1 MTTIWLSANSR
12 LEAGVVAEFQS
23 KLDPK
28 QELQPQAFGE
38 ALSGLKELH
47 HAMQAYDEGVAALQ
61 ALDAA
66 CDQRTVTDQA
76 LARILEEGRPLP
88 RLGRAGVRYAD
99 AGGLGTVKATPVRG
113 QTEILAALRAD
124 LAILRQ
130 SLEEVIVELRDS
142 MPLVEKGEFAAVMLS
157 GRHGFGD
164 KMPQFT
170 EMFSAYQRFYVRTV
184 MATIAAT
191 MQTFPAGYDWLTE
204 GYKKSE

>member
-1 MTTIWLSANSR
+1 MTTLWLSANAR

-28 QELQPQAFGE
+28 QELQPRAFGE
-38 ALSGLKELH
+38 ALVGLKELRG
-47 HAMQAYDEGVAALQ
+47 AMQAYDEGVAALQ

-66 CDQRTVTDQA
+66 CSERTVTDEA
-76 LARILEEGRPLP
+76 LARILKEARPLP

-99 AGGLGTVKATPVRG
+99 AGGLGSVKTTPVRG
-113 QTEILAALRAD
+113 QTEILAALRTD
-124 LAILRQ
+124 LAILTE
-130 SLEEVIVELRDS
+130 SLDEVIVDLRDS
-142 MPLVEKGEFAAVMLS
+142 MALVERGEFAAVMLS

-164 KMPQFT
+164 NMPQFT

-204 GYKKSE
+204 GYKQPK